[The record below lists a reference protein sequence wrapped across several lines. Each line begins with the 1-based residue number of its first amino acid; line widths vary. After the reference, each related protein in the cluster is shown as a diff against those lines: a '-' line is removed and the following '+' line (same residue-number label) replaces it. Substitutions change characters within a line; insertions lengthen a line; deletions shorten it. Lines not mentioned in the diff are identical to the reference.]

1 MTSPRTLHFMVIDTM
16 TATAFTGN
24 PTPVFILD
32 HLEGWL
38 TVECMQL
45 LAREMNQSETVF
57 LRRLQAP
64 DPSAYAG
71 RWFTPYAEEPFCG
84 HGVVAAAIALH
95 QTHGLSSVKF
105 EAFGGVKLSAVVAPS
120 TSQAGAATVVMT
132 LPSDPVDQTLDG
144 AGTVKRDFARA
155 LGIRE
160 EDVVAIGRNS
170 LMDVV
175 LELDPRVDFS
185 ATNMEIDPV
194 KLLKASPARI
204 RSQVVTGAW
213 GRGTF
218 DFAKRVFAYGSEDQ
232 ATGSTYCVL
241 APYWAAKL
249 GKKNLRAVQ
258 TPARRGEATM
268 VLKENERLVEVCAD
282 GIKTIEGDI
291 LYPDIPRSTN
301 LAQAKL

>member
-1 MTSPRTLHFMVIDTM
+1 MVIDTM

-45 LAREMNQSETVF
+45 LASQSIPREMGHSETVF
-57 LRRLQAP
+57 LRRLQTP
-64 DPSAYAG
+64 DPSTYAV

-84 HGVVAAAIALH
+84 HGVLAAAVALH
-95 QTHGLSSVKF
+95 QTHGLSSVRF
-105 EAFGGVKLSAVVAPS
+105 EAFSGVKTSAVIAPS
-120 TSQAGAATVVMT
+120 TSRAGATTVIMT
-132 LPSDPVDQTLDG
+132 FPSEPVDQTLDG
-144 AGTVKRDFARA
+144 AETVKRDFARA

-160 EDVVAIGRNS
+160 EEVVAIGRNS
-170 LMDVV
+170 LMDIVI
-175 LELDPRVDFS
+175 ELNPRIDFS
-185 ATNMEIDPV
+185 AANMAIDPV
-194 KLLKASPARI
+194 KLLKASPART

-241 APYWAAKL
+241 APYWATRL

-258 TPARRGEATM
+258 TSARRGQVDL
-268 VLKENERLVEVCAD
+268 VLKEKEGLVEVCAD
-282 GIKTIEGDI
+282 GIKTVEGHI
-291 LYPDIPRSTN
+291 LNPIIAKPTN
-301 LAQAKL
+301 LTQAKL